1 MNNIGLLGFGTVGSG
16 VAEVVQRNAERISA
30 TTGVDINIKYI
41 LDLRE
46 FPDHPLGNRVVHD
59 FSVIEKDPDVSVV
72 VEMMGGVHPAYD
84 FSMAAIQSGKN
95 VVTSNKAVVAA
106 YGPELLEEA
115 AKRGVRYLY
124 EASVGGGIPIIR
136 PLAEQATHDEIT
148 EIVGILNG
156 TTNYILTA
164 MKDTG
169 VSFAD
174 ALATAQKLGYAEA
187 DPSAD
192 VDGFDSCRKICILAA
207 VAFGTLIPFEK
218 VNTVGIRNITE
229 CDVAKAEENDCA
241 IKLVARA
248 VRTDDGIHFSVE
260 PTAVRRGHPLYAIED
275 VFNGVLVRSKIA
287 GDLLFYGKGAGMLP
301 TAGAVVSDI
310 LDIAVCGDNQP
321 KQPRWVWNEQLYRP
335 ITSLPADVSEQSR
348 IELGYSVTRETV

>member
-1 MNNIGLLGFGTVGSG
+1 MVKVALLGFGTVGSG
-16 VAEVVQRNAERISA
+16 VAEVLTSNGELIKSK
-30 TTGVDINIKYI
+30 TGIDFEIKYI

-46 FPDHPLGNRVVHD
+46 FPDHPLGDRVVHD
-59 FSVIEKDPDVSVV
+59 YNVILNDPEVSIV

-84 FSMAAIQSGKN
+84 FSLAAIKAGKN

-115 AKRGVRYLY
+115 SKRGLRYMF

-136 PLAEQATHDEIT
+136 PMTDLCAEDEIT

-164 MKDTG
+164 MKEQG
-169 VSFAD
+169 NSFEE
-174 ALATAQKLGYAEA
+174 ALAAAQWMGYAEA

-207 VAFGTLIPFEK
+207 VAFGNLVSYEEVETI
-218 VNTVGIRNITE
+218 GIRHITA
-229 CDVAKAEENDCA
+229 DDISKAEDKGAA
-241 IKLVARA
+241 IKLIARA
-248 VRTDDGIHFSVE
+248 VKTDDGKVHISVK
-260 PTAVRRGHPLYAIED
+260 PYAVRRNNPLYAISD
-275 VFNGVLVRSKIA
+275 VFNGILVRGKIS
-287 GDLLFYGKGAGMLP
+287 GDLMFYGKGAGKLP

-310 LDIAVCGDNQP
+310 IDIASRGDNQP
-321 KQPRWVWNEQLYRP
+321 PQVIWTTKNDMLAA
-335 ITSLPADVSEQSR
+335 SLPDSLRESTFAD
-348 IELGYSVTRETV
+348 LGYPVV

>member
-1 MNNIGLLGFGTVGSG
+1 MTNIALLGFGTVGSG
-16 VAEVVQRNAERISA
+16 VAEVLAQNEARISRA
-30 TTGVDINIKYI
+30 TSLDINVKYI

-46 FPDHPLGNRVVHD
+46 FPNHPLGDRVVHD
-59 FSVIEKDPDVSVV
+59 FSIIEKDPEVSIV

-84 FSMAAIQSGKN
+84 FSMAAIKAGKN

-106 YGPELLEEA
+106 YGPELLAEA
-115 AKRGVRYLY
+115 EKRGVRYLY

-136 PLAEQATHDEIT
+136 PLTEQATHDEIT

-164 MKDTG
+164 MKETG
-169 VSFAD
+169 VSFD
-174 ALATAQKLGYAEA
+174 EALATAQKLGYAEA

-207 VAFGTLIPFEK
+207 VAFGSLIPFEK
-218 VNTVGIRNITE
+218 VSTVGIRAITAE
-229 CDVAKAEENDCA
+229 DVAKAEANGCA

-248 VRTDDGIHFSVE
+248 VRTDDGVHLSVE

-310 LDIAVCGDNQP
+310 LDVAAQGAHQPRQP
-321 KQPRWVWNEQLYRP
+321 KWTWDDKAYRP
-335 ITSLPADVSEQSR
+335 MTSLPAEIAERSEA
-348 IELGYSVTRETV
+348 ELGYAVAH